1 LKHRPGARRDG
12 ILVARSGR
20 ISGANLC
27 AYGSTGIGLKK
38 AGKDGLFK
46 VFPLNNTG

>member
-12 ILVARSGR
+12 VLDVLIWR

-27 AYGSTGIGLKK
+27 AYGSAGIGLKK
-38 AGKDGLFK
+38 AVKDGLFK
-46 VFPLNNTG
+46 VFPLNNIG